1 MTYRNLAAAL
11 AACLLLTGAL
21 LAAAPAKKTAGKPQM
36 NAYFATGFDDAAYQK
51 QAVDKVLKGWA
62 PGSRPAP
69 GKLAVLISKI
79 GRDGKLREL
88 YFHVKSENQGWDDAA
103 EAAVH
108 KAAPFPP
115 LPKSYPHDTL
125 EVHWHFEVK

>member
-1 MTYRNLAAAL
+1 MRFRTATALCAAL
-11 AACLLLTGAL
+11 LVAAGAA
-21 LAAAPAKKTAGKPQM
+21 LAAAPAKKAPRM

-51 QAVDKVLKGWA
+51 QAVDKVLKAWA
-62 PGSRPAP
+62 PTSRPAP

-88 YFHVKSENQGWDDAA
+88 YFHQKSDEAAWDRAA
-103 EAAVH
+103 ETAVE

>member
-1 MTYRNLAAAL
+1 MRSRTIAAL
-11 AACLLLTGAL
+11 CAALLVAAGAV
-21 LAAAPAKKTAGKPQM
+21 LAAAPAKKAPRM

-51 QAVDKVLKGWA
+51 QAVDKVLKAWA
-62 PGSRPAP
+62 PTTQPAA
-69 GKLAVLISKI
+69 GKLTVLISKI

-88 YFHVKSENQGWDDAA
+88 YFHKSSDDKAWDGAA
-103 EAAVH
+103 EQAVA

-115 LPKSYPHDTL
+115 LPKSYPHDML